1 MNLAGYIDE
10 IGSDLVRCNIHCR
23 GIALNHSEGIL
34 PRCLIMETEGR
45 AEGKGSVIVG
55 INPGRSKEH
64 EREFYRLN
72 GQTYEQEIRYWQQ
85 YIAQHPYYRRLRN
98 FAEELG
104 FKGAILWTE
113 LVKCENASAESGLPP
128 LQTFRTCTET
138 YLQKELQAVPD
149 DWALIA
155 VGTEPYKALAYMFA
169 SRTVI
174 GVPHPTGSRGQF
186 ARLFDRGKKLLPEVK
201 VQTENILNGAGGE
214 AVWLSLTQPRADSAS
229 AADHEAVNGIE
240 NSSVSDTV
248 SELG

>member
-1 MNLAGYIDE
+1 MDLASHIDE
-10 IGSDLVRCNIHCR
+10 IGRELVRCGIHCR

-34 PRCLIMETEGR
+34 PRCLILETEGR

-55 INPGRSKEH
+55 INPGRSKAR

-72 GQTYEQEIRYWQQ
+72 GQTYEQEVRYWQQ
-85 YIAQHPYYRRLRN
+85 YIARHPYYRRLRN
-98 FAEELG
+98 FADELG

-138 YLQKELQAVPD
+138 YLQRELKAVPN

-155 VGTEPYKALAYMFA
+155 VGTESYKALAYMFA
-169 SRTVI
+169 SRVVI

-186 ARLFDRGKKLLPEVK
+186 ARLFDRDKRLLPEVK
-201 VQTENILNGAGGE
+201 AQTENISNGGRGE
-214 AVWLSLTQPRADSAS
+214 AVWLSVKQ
-229 AADHEAVNGIE
+229 AAGNGAAIDRE
-240 NSSVSDTV
+240 SV
-248 SELG
+248 